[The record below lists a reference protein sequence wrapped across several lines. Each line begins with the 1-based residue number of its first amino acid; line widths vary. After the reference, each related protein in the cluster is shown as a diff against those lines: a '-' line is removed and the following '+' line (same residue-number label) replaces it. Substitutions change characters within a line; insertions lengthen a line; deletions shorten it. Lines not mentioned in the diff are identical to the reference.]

1 MDLSPLRLSPRHV
14 LLTVSVLSALA
25 FVALLVTPEKTHA
38 QQQQKA
44 PPAAANVG
52 VANPLP
58 VYTVNEPPALLPEG
72 FEPNTSWKFTTWT
85 IPSSLTF
92 TATVVRTQGGWAYL
106 TVKSDAPAVSR
117 WYYIPEMPGAWEPQ

>member
-1 MDLSPLRLSPRHV
+1 M
-14 LLTVSVLSALA
+14 SVIAALA
-25 FVALLVTPEKTHA
+25 LVALLVKPEKTHA
-38 QQQQKA
+38 QQKA

-58 VYTVNEPPALLPEG
+58 VYMVNEPPGLLPEG

-92 TATVVRTQGGWAYL
+92 TATVVKTQGGWAYL
-106 TVKSDAPAVSR
+106 TVKSDSPAVSR

>member
-1 MDLSPLRLSPRHV
+1 MDLFPRTISPRHV
-14 LLTVSVLSALA
+14 LLTVSVVSALA
-25 FVALLVTPEKTHA
+25 LVALLVKPEKTHA
-38 QQQQKA
+38 QQKA

-58 VYTVNEPPALLPEG
+58 VYMVNEPPGLLPEG

-92 TATVVRTQGGWAYL
+92 TATVQKTQGGWAYL
-106 TVKSDAPAVSR
+106 TIKNDQPAATR
-117 WYYIPEMPGAWEPQ
+117 WYYIPMMPGAWEPQ